1 MQGSLIDSM
10 FKNMARVIWV
20 SPPTPLHVNN
30 TIVFA
35 EKRMVCTLA
44 HLHAQPQGTE
54 EDEEQCFISLHH
66 GWNLGPDNSLLG
78 RGVCFGGCLAASLTS
93 THKIISHI
101 HSQMWQLK
109 ISSDTDKCCGGR
121 GRMGRGGVGKIL
133 LVGNRWRR
141 EWLVCLWEAD
151 SALFWDSKTRGD
163 TQGCRFKSAIT
174 LPISK
179 QENKQKEPVPAW
191 GSYDAD

>member
-10 FKNMARVIWV
+10 FKNMARVIRV

-35 EKRMVCTLA
+35 EQRMLCTLA

-54 EDEEQCFISLHH
+54 EEEEQHFISLHQ

-109 ISSDTDKCCGGR
+109 MSSDTDKCCGEGR
-121 GRMGRGGVGKIL
+121 WWEEGGQNPPGWELLEKRMAGL
-133 LVGNRWRR
+133 SL
-141 EWLVCLWEAD
+141 
-151 SALFWDSKTRGD
+151 
-163 TQGCRFKSAIT
+163 
-174 LPISK
+174 
-179 QENKQKEPVPAW
+179 
-191 GSYDAD
+191 GSRLCFVLR